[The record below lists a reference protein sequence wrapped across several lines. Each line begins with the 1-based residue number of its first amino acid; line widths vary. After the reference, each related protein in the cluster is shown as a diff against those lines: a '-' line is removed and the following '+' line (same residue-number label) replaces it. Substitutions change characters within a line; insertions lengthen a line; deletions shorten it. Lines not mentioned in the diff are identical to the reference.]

1 MQCTL
6 LSSWLVNVLRTT
18 DSVPHLLPRALVVLT
33 KPPAC
38 VGSFPSLLPPSLQP
52 RNMLKPLPN
61 CITNRKLPNL
71 LLPPPFVFSP
81 FRRQV
86 RTDNTSNSYFPSFWY
101 AFFECHTK
109 GWSVS
114 QDDNIIHYWR
124 TVLSMLQPLE
134 YINRSIFLLTLKVN
148 SFCLCFFL
156 PPLRLSQIWQGFLI
170 PHLCS
175 WLHWTDNSKGLS
187 KMSQ

>member
-1 MQCTL
+1 MFSGLQILSLTFSHVPL
-6 LSSWLVNVLRTT
+6 LYWPNPLPVLEAF
-18 DSVPHLLPRALVVLT
+18 PLYCLLP
-33 KPPAC
+33 
-38 VGSFPSLLPPSLQP
+38 FSLE
-52 RNMLKPLPN
+52 NMLKPLPN

-124 TVLSMLQPLE
+124 TVLSMLQPPE
-134 YINRSIFLLTLKVN
+134 YINRSISLLTLKVN

-156 PPLRLSQIWQGFLI
+156 PPSCLNQIWQGFLI
-170 PHLCS
+170 PHLMFMAP
-175 WLHWTDNSKGLS
+175 LNR
-187 KMSQ
+187 